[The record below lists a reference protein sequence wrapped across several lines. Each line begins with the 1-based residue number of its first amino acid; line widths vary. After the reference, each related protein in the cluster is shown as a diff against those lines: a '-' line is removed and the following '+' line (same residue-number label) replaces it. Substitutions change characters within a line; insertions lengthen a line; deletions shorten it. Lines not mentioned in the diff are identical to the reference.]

1 MEHTTDSE
9 YFTTYQ
15 DAVNWITE
23 LIPFGIKPG
32 LKRMEY
38 MMELLGH
45 PHRRLKFI
53 HVAGTNGK
61 GSTCAYLTQV
71 LIESGYVVGSFNSP
85 YITKYTDRIQCNGE
99 DIPEQTVKEIVNL
112 LKPISDELAL
122 SELGAPTS
130 FEITTALALVYFAR
144 YAYPDF
150 VVMETGLGGRLDCT
164 NIIFPIVSVI
174 TNIGH
179 DHMDILGN
187 SLEEIALEKAG
198 IIKAGVPIVS
208 SVEQPELIELLE
220 GIATSKRST
229 IYQSGKAFTY
239 QLDDIRLDQLTFSF
253 TGPFRTINPLTISLN
268 GEHQVKNAALAMMTL
283 EVLRQYYAVIID
295 DENLLTGLIGTKW
308 PGRLEMVQ
316 QNPRLVI
323 DGAHNPEGAETLTKA
338 LSSIYPYKKLHF
350 MMGMLSTKNHS
361 DYLWHILPIVDT
373 LIVTEPVFRKKMD
386 AHLLAE
392 LVEQLRT
399 SRAKPDLKVIV
410 EPDWQEALSK
420 LNEITSNDDLAVVS
434 GTLYLISD
442 VRSWILNH
450 KTSEKGW

>member
-1 MEHTTDSE
+1 MGNHTDSE
-9 YFTTYQ
+9 YFATYEE
-15 DAVNWITE
+15 AVNWITE

-32 LKRMEY
+32 LRRMEY
-38 MMELLGH
+38 MMEHLGH

-61 GSTCAYLTQV
+61 GSTCAYISQV
-71 LIESGYVVGSFNSP
+71 LIQSGYDVGTFNSP
-85 YITKYTDRIQCNGE
+85 YITKYTDRIQLNGT
-99 DIPEQTVKEIVNL
+99 DIPEQTVKEIVNR
-112 LKPISDELAL
+112 LKPISDELAQT
-122 SELGAPTS
+122 ELGAPTS
-130 FEITTALALVYFAR
+130 FEITTALALVYFAQ

-164 NIIFPIVSVI
+164 NIIFPIISVI

-179 DHMDILGN
+179 DHMDILGD
-187 SLEEIALEKAG
+187 SLEKIAIEKAG
-198 IIKAGVPIVS
+198 IIKAGVPVVS

-220 GIATSKRST
+220 GIASSKRST
-229 IYQSGKAFTY
+229 IYQANKAYSFELTSV
-239 QLDDIRLDQLTFSF
+239 RLDELAFSF

-268 GEHQVKNAALAMMTL
+268 GEHQVNNAALAIMTL
-283 EVLRQYYAVIID
+283 EVLRQYYAVIIE
-295 DENLLTGLIGTKW
+295 DEHLLAGLVNTRW
-308 PGRLEMVQ
+308 PGRLEQVH
-316 QNPRLVI
+316 QNPRIVI
-323 DGAHNPEGAETLTKA
+323 DGAHNPEGAETLAKA
-338 LSSIYPYKKLHF
+338 LSSIYTYRKLHF

-386 AHLLAE
+386 AHLLFE
-392 LVEQLRT
+392 LVEQLKS
-399 SRAKPDLKVIV
+399 SRAKPDLQVIV
-410 EPDWQEALSK
+410 QPDWKEALHTLK
-420 LNEITSNDDLAVVS
+420 ELTSEDDLAVVS